1 MGVVLEDDAEVV
13 GRYAS
18 SLMRVLARR
27 LGGEG
32 PASGVRR
39 WSHYGGSLH
48 TYAPASAG
56 SWP

>member
-1 MGVVLEDDAEVV
+1 MEDDAEVV